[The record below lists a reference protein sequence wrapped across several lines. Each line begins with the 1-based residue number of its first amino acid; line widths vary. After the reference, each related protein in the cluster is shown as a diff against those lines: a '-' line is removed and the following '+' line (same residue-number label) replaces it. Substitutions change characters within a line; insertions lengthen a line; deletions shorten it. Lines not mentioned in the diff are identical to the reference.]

1 MNGSCTEFE
10 FIQGIVEEI
19 ANSKFNW
26 MPLFV
31 AKYPIGINS
40 HIEAIKL
47 LLDIESNDVHMVGIY
62 GLGGI
67 GKTTIIKAIYNRIFN
82 YFEGRSFLENVRERS
97 ETNEG
102 IIQQQET
109 LLFEILGDRSLKV
122 CSLSR
127 GTNMINEILS
137 QEGSYNS

>member
-19 ANSKFNW
+19 ENSKLNQ

-31 AKYPIGINS
+31 AKYPNGINS
-40 HIEAIKL
+40 RAEAIKL

-67 GKTTIIKAIYNRIFN
+67 GKTTIIKAVYNRIFN
-82 YFEGRSFLENVRERS
+82 YFEGRSFLENIRERS
-97 ETNEG
+97 G
-102 IIQQQET
+102 QM
-109 LLFEILGDRSLKV
+109 KA
-122 CSLSR
+122 
-127 GTNMINEILS
+127 
-137 QEGSYNS
+137 